1 MALTKSFIKSSS
13 HAKQY
18 FARHLSQ
25 FEYYGKTLGVWQGPG
40 VELLGLERDVTKE
53 AFERVIDSQHPIT
66 GQRLTPRMNTTR
78 REMVWKQNQQTKL
91 WEQVEVEV
99 ENRRI
104 GLDLTFSMPKS
115 ASVYY
120 GLTKDKDVDKHSP
133 NYVKE
138 AFVNQHRMFWRL
150 DCLGVGKRTFWR
162 P

>member
-53 AFERVIDSQHPIT
+53 AFERVIDNQHPIT

-78 REMVWKQNQQTKL
+78 REMVWKQNVSRPSYGNRSKL
-91 WEQVEVEV
+91 
-99 ENRRI
+99 
-104 GLDLTFSMPKS
+104 KS
-115 ASVYY
+115 KTA
-120 GLTKDKDVDKHSP
+120 
-133 NYVKE
+133 E
-138 AFVNQHRMFWRL
+138 
-150 DCLGVGKRTFWR
+150 
-162 P
+162 